1 MEGVN
6 TPSKARN
13 FFCLLIAAEGK
24 KSEATGK
31 IRNISA
37 TEKVKRAEKRLLSII
52 FYQQDLPYMRL
63 TALILLILPIL
74 AFAQSGLP
82 ETEDLQQQLSAPDA
96 APEERAW
103 AYIQLARQHL
113 SPDCPCYQP
122 DSAYHYLR
130 EGQRQY
136 RKLSNRELRKAG
148 QLGYDEQQVNQLKQ
162 DIREE
167 GLKYYQAK
175 GSSAGVAYYL
185 DNYGRLSHELRTEGT
200 KHFLELR
207 FRELQA
213 RSQYDSLKAFAE
225 TFAPQLKEYL
235 PSLQP
240 QLERAVFE
248 AFFTT
253 QDSTNLNDLFRL
265 LRDFPDA
272 APLLDAPI
280 SRALSE
286 FPLITKTESI
296 LREADHR
303 DLPKTVRVIYL
314 YHYFTGDWG
323 DLIGFQN
330 RYPFYSDS
338 FNLKRAVTVA
348 QLAPDLDL
356 GFTDDRKDAF
366 ERYIELGAPT
376 QKAYFALQH
385 YIARDVEAQNWDRAL
400 AKVEQF
406 AGYFGEKDERIQQLQ
421 QILRAPSEGIAPRSL
436 GDTLNSIDGEY
447 APVLSADGQRMYF
460 CRNRDGDEDIYFADR
475 SPVGWNDPEPITAL
489 NTKSSH
495 EAPLNISPDGNT
507 LLMYDGGVVE
517 YTERTVEGWSPSV
530 PFFPK
535 DRRPDWQGMSAI
547 TADGEAVIFAARS
560 IDCIGARN
568 EDNIDL
574 FVAYRQ
580 SDGQWGLPINLGT
593 TLNTPFE
600 DRSPFLHP
608 DQRTLYFSSDGHGG
622 FGELDVFVTRRI
634 GDGWTEWSPPV
645 NLGKDING
653 PGYDWGYRISTDGRT
668 AYFSGFEPGWKEELY
683 EIGVPEAH
691 RPIPVATITGTLTR
705 QSGAPADA
713 LLIVNDLETG
723 EEVARVH
730 PDPKTGQYFITLPVG
745 QRYSYTVTGEGLY
758 PIGNHIDLRDATG
771 TLERKE
777 NITVPSISEAREAG
791 LSLPLKNLFFET
803 DSHTIDPASY
813 PELNRLAQ
821 LVQDYGLTVEI
832 AGHTDNQ
839 GGAEY
844 NKALSQRRA
853 DAARAY
859 LLKQGCT
866 PAQVEAAGYG
876 LEEPLEDNATAEG
889 RAQNRR
895 VEIRFRE

>member
-1 MEGVN
+1 
-6 TPSKARN
+6 
-13 FFCLLIAAEGK
+13 
-24 KSEATGK
+24 
-31 IRNISA
+31 
-37 TEKVKRAEKRLLSII
+37 
-52 FYQQDLPYMRL
+52 MRL
-63 TALILLILPIL
+63 TALIFFFLPIL
-74 AFAQSGLP
+74 TFAQTTP
-82 ETEDLQQQLSAPDA
+82 EALALRQQLAATDA
-96 APEERAW
+96 APEEQAW
-103 AYIQLARQHL
+103 AYIQLAEQYL
-113 SPDCPCYQP
+113 SPECNCFQP
-122 DSAYHYLR
+122 DSAYQLLR

-136 RKLSNRELRKAG
+136 RQLSSRELRKAER
-148 QLGYDEQQVNQLKQ
+148 LGYDEQRVNQLKQ
-162 DIREE
+162 DIRTA
-167 GLKYYQAK
+167 GLKYHQEQ
-175 GSSAGVAYYL
+175 GSSADMAYYL
-185 DNYGRLSHELRTEGT
+185 ENYGRLSHRLRTAAT
-200 KHFLELR
+200 KTFLELR
-207 FRELQA
+207 FAELQA
-213 RSQYDSLKAFAE
+213 ARQYDSLKVFAE
-225 TFAPQLKEYL
+225 TFDAQLKEYL
-235 PSLQP
+235 PEMQP
-240 QLERAVFE
+240 RLERAVFE
-248 AFFTT
+248 SFFD
-253 QDSTNLNDLFRL
+253 QRDSTNLNDLFLL

-272 APLLDAPI
+272 APLLDLPI
-280 SRALSE
+280 SRALSAL
-286 FPLITKTESI
+286 PLITKAENI
-296 LREADHR
+296 LRGARHR
-303 DLPKTVRVIYL
+303 DLPKTVRIIYL
-314 YHYFTGDWG
+314 YHYYTGDWG

-330 RYPFYSDS
+330 RYPFYTDS
-338 FNLKRAVTVA
+338 FNLQRAVTVA

-356 GFTDDRKDAF
+356 GFTDDRKAAF

-385 YIARDVEAQNWDRAL
+385 YIAREVEAKNWKQAL
-400 AKVEQF
+400 AKVNQF
-406 AGYFGEKDERIQQLQ
+406 AGYFGKSDERIQQLQ
-421 QILRAPSEGIAPRSL
+421 QLLSAPSEGITPQSL

-475 SPVGWNDPEPITAL
+475 NPMGWNYPEPITAL

-495 EAPLNISPDGNT
+495 EAPLNISPDGST

-517 YTERTVEGWSPSV
+517 YTERTVDGWSPSV
-530 PFFPK
+530 PFFPE

-547 TADGEAVIFAARS
+547 TANEEAVIFAARS

-580 SDGQWGLPINLGT
+580 TDGQWGPPINLGT

-634 GDGWTEWSPPV
+634 SDGWTDWSPPV

-668 AYFSGFEPGWKEELY
+668 AYFSGFETGWKEELY

-691 RPIPVATITGTLTR
+691 RPIPVATVTGTLTR
-705 QSGAPADA
+705 QSGTPADA

-730 PDPKTGQYFITLPVG
+730 PDPQTGQYFITLPVG

-758 PIGNHIDLRDATG
+758 PISNHLDLRESTG

-777 NITVPSISEAREAG
+777 NITVPSIPEARDGG
-791 LSLPLKNLFFET
+791 LSLPLRNLFFET
-803 DSHTIDPASY
+803 DSHTIDPASH
-813 PELNRLAQ
+813 PELNRLAK
-821 LVQDYGLTVEI
+821 LVQDYDLKVEI

-859 LLKQGCT
+859 LLQQGCT
-866 PAQVEAAGYG
+866 PAQVEATGYG
-876 LEEPLEDNATAEG
+876 LEQPLQDNASAEG
-889 RAQNRR
+889 RARNRR
-895 VEIRFRE
+895 VEIRFRK